1 MANFRKALQE
11 AVGIRE
17 AKEEYGLEDALAS
30 FVDDLDEVQL
40 VSIWNE
46 YCLEGRMDDFIYLN
60 DEDFFIENFNNPYD
74 VVQRIHFGD
83 YNYNDKYVVF
93 NGYANLETFNDPE
106 EQIYKSELVEW
117 LVDNLKVAEDYG
129 FKYEE
134 DEVDDED
141 EE

>member
-17 AKEEYGLEDALAS
+17 AKEEDGLEEALAS
-30 FVDDLDEVQL
+30 FVDDLDERNL
-40 VSIWNE
+40 VSLWNE
-46 YCLEGRMDDFIYLN
+46 YCLDGRMDDFIYLN

-83 YNYNDKYVVF
+83 YRYNDVYVIF
-93 NGYANLETFNDPE
+93 DGYANLKSFIDPE
-106 EQIYKSELVEW
+106 VKVYKPELVEW

-129 FKYEE
+129 FEYEE

>member
-17 AKEEYGLEDALAS
+17 AKEEDGLEDALAS
-30 FVDDLDEVQL
+30 FVDDLDDKHL
-40 VSIWNE
+40 VSLWNE
-46 YCLEGRMDDFIYLN
+46 HCLDGRMDDFIYLN

-83 YNYNDKYVVF
+83 YRYNDVYVIF
-93 NGYANLETFNDPE
+93 NGYANLESFSDPE
-106 EQIYKSELVEW
+106 EKVYKPELVEW

-129 FKYEE
+129 FEYEE
-134 DEVDDED
+134 DEE
-141 EE
+141 

>member
-17 AKEEYGLEDALAS
+17 AKEEDGLEEALAS
-30 FVDDLDEVQL
+30 FVDDLDERNL
-40 VSIWNE
+40 VSLWNE
-46 YCLEGRMDDFIYLN
+46 YCLDGRMDDFIYLN

-83 YNYNDKYVVF
+83 YRYNDVYVIF
-93 NGYANLETFNDPE
+93 DGYANLKSFIDPE
-106 EQIYKSELVEW
+106 VKVYKPELVEW

-129 FKYEE
+129 FEYEEE
-134 DEVDDED
+134 DEE
-141 EE
+141 

>member
-17 AKEEYGLEDALAS
+17 AKKEDGLEDALAS

-40 VSIWNE
+40 VSMWNE
-46 YCLEGRMDDFIYLN
+46 YCLDGRMDDFIYLN

-106 EQIYKSELVEW
+106 ERIYKSDLVGW
-117 LVDNLKVAEDYG
+117 LVDNVKVAEDFG
-129 FKYEE
+129 FEYEE
-134 DEVDDED
+134 DEE
-141 EE
+141 